1 MVFRRIWL
9 RGKAGEMREC
19 LNASIMPLWSEETG
33 LLWGAVL
40 AHEVH
45 TWLNQRHATT
55 LGSPVVGGP
64 RPLTTGAYGI
74 SRDSRGSTTLL
85 ARLPRLQL
93 PPCNNCQC
101 RYVYKK
107 QNGTCAYPSLI
118 LNAGNDGHPTSRQGP
133 KFVSVKRR
141 KESS

>member
-1 MVFRRIWL
+1 MG
-9 RGKAGEMREC
+9 GKRVKC
-19 LNASIMPLWSEETG
+19 ASVLISSMMSLWRWEAE